1 MADPDGSQICNEIM
15 YLFSKFAR
23 FLIDH
28 GMVYR
33 ALSPLFRGISKTT
46 GKVTYYYPDD
56 PIDPSTQFPVD
67 LDTKKHYD
75 RWKGLASLSPETGE
89 VYDAFFNPAT
99 RRLVQITPDG
109 LDYGRQLNED
119 INERKKLLF
128 NQGILSNPYNFN
140 DL

>member
-33 ALSPLFRGISKTT
+33 ALSPLFRGVSKTT

-56 PIDPSTQFPVD
+56 PIDPSTQFPID

-89 VYDAFFNPAT
+89 VYDLS
-99 RRLVQITPDG
+99 RLHDVEAIRKLIFDLEFKLNQISNRDEHII
-109 LDYGRQLNED
+109 QL
-119 INERKKLLF
+119 
-128 NQGILSNPYNFN
+128 LSGE
-140 DL
+140 